1 MKPGHVLTTH
11 CMTSCQS
18 EPHVCSYWNPTKYL
32 LLSMQHCVQLS
43 SYSSKKNLYSC
54 DLFLKIY
61 VAEEQMSFGS
71 ESHREEERSHKV
83 LSV

>member
-1 MKPGHVLTTH
+1 MFTTH
-11 CMTSCQS
+11 CMTSC
-18 EPHVCSYWNPTKYL
+18 HTCSYLNPTNPKYL
-32 LLSMQHCVQLS
+32 LLFMQHWVQLL
-43 SYSSKKNLYSC
+43 SYSSEKNFYSC

-83 LSV
+83 LD

>member
-1 MKPGHVLTTH
+1 
-11 CMTSCQS
+11 
-18 EPHVCSYWNPTKYL
+18 
-32 LLSMQHCVQLS
+32 MQHCVQLS